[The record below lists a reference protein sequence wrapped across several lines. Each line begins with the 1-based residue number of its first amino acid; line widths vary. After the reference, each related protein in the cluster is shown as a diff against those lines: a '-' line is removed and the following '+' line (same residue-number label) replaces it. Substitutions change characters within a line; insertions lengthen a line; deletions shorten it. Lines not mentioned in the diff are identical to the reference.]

1 MNSSVTTSVPVGP
14 GSGSVLKNGWPV
26 FAGLLVL
33 YIPTYWTLATGSWGL
48 DHDTHGLIVLAV
60 VLFLLWQK
68 RALLRSEISPFGVRA
83 VNLRDALA
91 GWASLV
97 LGVCA
102 YIVGRS
108 QNIQTL
114 EVDSQIP
121 VILGLLLMMQGRR
134 IVTSCWFPILF
145 LLFIIP
151 LPGFVVAT
159 ATPPL
164 KNHVSQVAE
173 RILYFFHYPV
183 ARNGVVLTIGSYQ
196 LLIANACSGLNAVFT
211 LAALGLLYIYLVQ
224 NTSWLRNGVLLASI
238 LPIAFIANAVR
249 VVVLALIT
257 YYWGS
262 QAIEGFLHP
271 LAGIVLFNA
280 AVFLMFALDMVL
292 GWFLPDRQAARAT
305 HDRPSGDHTT

>member
-1 MNSSVTTSVPVGP
+1 MNSSVIPSVPVGP
-14 GSGSVLKNGWPV
+14 DSGSALKNGWPV
-26 FAGLLVL
+26 FAGLLAL
-33 YIPTYWTLATGSWGL
+33 YAPTYWTLITGSWGV

-60 VLFLLWQK
+60 VLFLLWQE
-68 RALLRSEISPFGVRA
+68 RALLRSEIAPSGMRA
-83 VNLRDALA
+83 VDLRDAWV
-91 GWASLV
+91 GWVSLV
-97 LGVCA
+97 LGVLM
-102 YIVGRS
+102 YILGRS
-108 QNIQTL
+108 QNIQTF

-134 IVTSCWFPILF
+134 IVTAVWFPLLF

-151 LPGFVVAT
+151 LPAFIVAT

-196 LLIANACSGLNAVFT
+196 LLIANACSGLNAVFS
-211 LAALGLLYIYLVQ
+211 LAALGFLYIYLIR
-224 NTSWLRNGVLLASI
+224 NTSWVRNGILLASI
-238 LPIAFIANAVR
+238 LPIAFIANTVR

-280 AVFLMFALDMVL
+280 AVFLMFALDLAL
-292 GWFLPDRQAARAT
+292 GWILPDHQDVRAT
-305 HDRPSGDHTT
+305 HDRPSGDHPT